1 VVVEISDIYIVLRPK
16 KLVEVTF
23 LHFNSKWDANKEN
36 EKVQTSK
43 QQKLEMYDLIKAEE
57 KKETQENQG
66 ESLLKKLT
74 NTIINNIQ
82 VTVNNVHIRYEDVSV
97 PNVSYFFIITH
108 RIQLLLGSLWKL
120 SSLDLATKI
129 LKKLL
134 SLEIT
139 KELFTKFWK

>member
-108 RIQLLLGSLWKL
+108 RIQLLLGSL
-120 SSLDLATKI
+120 
-129 LKKLL
+129 
-134 SLEIT
+134 
-139 KELFTKFWK
+139 

>member
-23 LHFNSKWDANKEN
+23 SSFNSKWDANKEN